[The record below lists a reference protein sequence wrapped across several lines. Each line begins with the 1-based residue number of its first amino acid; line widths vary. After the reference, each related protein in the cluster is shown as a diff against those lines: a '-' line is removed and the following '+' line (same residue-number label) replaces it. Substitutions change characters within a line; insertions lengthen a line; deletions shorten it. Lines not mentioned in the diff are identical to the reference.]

1 MSAVGGRNTN
11 LSAPLI
17 GSITVLVL
25 LLGTFLA
32 YNANRGLPWVPSKL
46 ITVEVK
52 DAANIVP
59 GNEVRIGG
67 TRVGIVANQKAR
79 RYPDG
84 RVTALLE
91 LKLDQTTQPIPVDT
105 TVLIRARSL
114 LGLKY
119 VELTRGKDKRT
130 FAWGSRVPL
139 KNATPDPVEIDQ
151 LLNTFDDRTRTGISQ
166 FVTAFGDI
174 LAGRGAVIAQ
184 LIDDAEP
191 LARNLV
197 PVAKVLADRDNGF
210 VALLDSISRFT
221 GELAAAGDATGG
233 LFRGLNGTAAG
244 IADADAAFDETL
256 RTAPEAFQA
265 TAQALQTTRANLAP
279 QVNFARRLRPSI
291 ANIARGAGDLAGATS
306 AANRALAD
314 TPRFARDF
322 GALLT
327 QLDATTKDPIVSRGL
342 DGITAF
348 DQSAEP
354 LVKSLAAAQLRC
366 SYGSLLFRGLA
377 SATSGGNSVGNW
389 LSVNPYLAQYS
400 LNGSAGP
407 AATPQNGMTLPAGAR
422 AEANASDRVTRNRN
436 AERNA
441 YLTTNRVSETGQNG
455 VCQPGYEV
463 RTDYAS
469 VTGNLSLSTSATTLR
484 KPYFRPA
491 PPKGSPFR
499 PKTLDAK
506 TTEDS
511 DE

>member
-1 MSAVGGRNTN
+1 MSAVGGRNTA

-17 GSITVLVL
+17 GAIAVLVL

-67 TRVGIVANQKAR
+67 TRVGIVAKQKAR
-79 RYPDG
+79 RYENG

-119 VELTRGKDKRT
+119 VELTRGTDSKT

-151 LLNTFDDRTRTGISQ
+151 LLNTFNEDTRTGITQ
-166 FVTAFGDI
+166 FVTAFGDT
-174 LAGRGAVIAQ
+174 LAGRGSVIAL

-197 PVAKVLADRDNGF
+197 PVAKVLADEQNGF

-233 LFRGLNGTAAG
+233 LFRGLNATAAG
-244 IADADAAFDETL
+244 LADADAAFDETL
-256 RTAPEAFQA
+256 RTAPEAFDA
-265 TAQALQTTRANLAP
+265 TAKALATTRANLAP

-291 ANIARGAGDLAGATS
+291 ANIARGAGDLADATVG
-306 AANRALAD
+306 ANRALAD

-322 GALLT
+322 GTLLT
-327 QLDATTKDPIVSRGL
+327 QLDATAKDAVVNRGL
-342 DGITAF
+342 EGITAF

-366 SYGSLLFRGLA
+366 SYPSLLFRGLA
-377 SATSGGNSVGNW
+377 SATSGGLSVGNW
-389 LSVNPYLAQYS
+389 LTVTPYLATYS
-400 LNGSAGP
+400 QNGPLGP
-407 AATPQNGMTLPAGAR
+407 AATPLNGMTLPAGAR
-422 AEANASDRVTRNRN
+422 AELGATPAAEANRL

-441 YLTTNRVSETGQNG
+441 YLTTNRVSQAGQSG
-455 VCQPGYEV
+455 VCQPGYEQ
-463 RTDYAS
+463 RAGYKS
-469 VTGNLSLSTSATTLR
+469 VTGNLSLSTSAANVRT
-484 KPYFRPA
+484 PIFRPA

-499 PKTLDAK
+499 PEALDA
-506 TTEDS
+506 TTPEAS